1 MKKQEKET
9 KELTSIQKT
18 NLAGQKIFAKHLE
31 KNEKIQKTQTDN
43 PDELSV
49 LKEELSKLKAEN
61 FNLRAKSAL
70 EKSGCIKPDLAI
82 KALPPDC
89 ENIQDWIENFKSEND
104 ILFKPESINHG
115 ANFKPTQCSNLS
127 PVEIM
132 NNYIRGIK

>member
-1 MKKQEKET
+1 MKKQENES

-18 NLAGQKIFAKHLE
+18 NLAGQKIFAKYIE
-31 KNEKIQKTQTDN
+31 KNKKMQREQPDSK
-43 PDELSV
+43 DELSK
-49 LKEELSKLKAEN
+49 LKEELSNLKVEN

-70 EKSGCIKPDLAI
+70 EKSGCLKPDLAI

-89 ENIQDWIENFKSEND
+89 DDIQEWVENFKSEND
-104 ILFKPESINHG
+104 ILFKSEPTNHG